1 MRRAARVDA
10 NQKEIVR
17 AWRQVGAR
25 VALTH
30 MVGNGFPD
38 AVVGFRGQVLLCLY
52 ILMNI
57 TSHLPLAFLKRYFV
71 CVYAIGTIEDIGG
84 LVSIDRAATRAHKPL
99 SKPSPALVT
108 LAI

>member
-38 AVVGFRGQVLLCLY
+38 AVVGFRGQVRLFEIKDGSKSPSARRLTPDEEKFIGLWGD
-52 ILMNI
+52 LV
-57 TSHLPLAFLKRYFV
+57 TVVSSVDEALA
-71 CVYAIGTIEDIGG
+71 AIG
-84 LVSIDRAATRAHKPL
+84 ATPL
-99 SKPSPALVT
+99 S
-108 LAI
+108 